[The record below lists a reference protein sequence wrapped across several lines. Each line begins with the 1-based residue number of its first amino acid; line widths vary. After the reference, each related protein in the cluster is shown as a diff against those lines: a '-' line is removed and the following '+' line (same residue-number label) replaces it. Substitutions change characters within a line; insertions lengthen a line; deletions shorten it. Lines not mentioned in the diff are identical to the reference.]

1 MQKVQIS
8 VLSLAKLKVIK
19 RNNSVEEF
27 KSEKIFSKLSL
38 PEEVIDGIL
47 NDIAQNAKDNAI
59 DSRTIADI
67 VERNLI
73 EHSLDYPE
81 LMETAKRFVLAR
93 IYNHVFGKCKWKD
106 FDPKDLLLT
115 YNALKVL
122 EARYLLK
129 NPDTLRYIET
139 PQMMFRRV
147 ASFLAK
153 NEEGGK
159 K

>member
-1 MQKVQIS
+1 MQKAQIS
-8 VLSLAKLKVIK
+8 ILSLAKLKVIK

-81 LMETAKRFVLAR
+81 LMETAKR
-93 IYNHVFGKCKWKD
+93 
-106 FDPKDLLLT
+106 
-115 YNALKVL
+115 
-122 EARYLLK
+122 
-129 NPDTLRYIET
+129 
-139 PQMMFRRV
+139 
-147 ASFLAK
+147 
-153 NEEGGK
+153 
-159 K
+159 

>member
-1 MQKVQIS
+1 MQKAQIS
-8 VLSLAKLKVIK
+8 ILSLAKLKVIK

-27 KSEKIFSKLSL
+27 KSEKIFSKLLL

-81 LMETAKRFVLAR
+81 LMETAKR
-93 IYNHVFGKCKWKD
+93 
-106 FDPKDLLLT
+106 
-115 YNALKVL
+115 
-122 EARYLLK
+122 
-129 NPDTLRYIET
+129 
-139 PQMMFRRV
+139 
-147 ASFLAK
+147 
-153 NEEGGK
+153 
-159 K
+159 